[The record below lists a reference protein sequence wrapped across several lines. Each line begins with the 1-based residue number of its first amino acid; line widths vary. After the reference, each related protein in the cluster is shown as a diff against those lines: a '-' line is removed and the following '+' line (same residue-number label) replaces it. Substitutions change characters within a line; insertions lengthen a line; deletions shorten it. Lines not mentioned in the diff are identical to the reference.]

1 MPHRLM
7 SSSISI
13 LALVPRLLPGNTLTR
28 GSCLA
33 CLLAI
38 ALGCWAISAPADDL
52 PIVRGVEAQPLK
64 AQAKRVAEAL
74 DSLGEPLSK
83 EQAAALDKAIAI
95 ADPDDAVE
103 AIQKVLDQR
112 CLMGVN
118 INPESR
124 VKVARG
130 AAPAQLVEQGWRVFL
145 VKVHNEG
152 GVTAE
157 LKATS
162 PNAAAMYTR
171 SSGKPDPQPTV
182 RPEDVPNRWM
192 DIQMFNSQPLN
203 ARLSGLDLE
212 YRIVQ
217 IYSRDHGK
225 REATIGFNVGQGTQD
240 IGFRNEVAILFDCE
254 PAVHVKLSV
263 LDDDGTPTTGQFVF
277 RDTHG
282 RVYPAQSRRLAP
294 DLFFHAQIY
303 RADGEEVLLPPGQY
317 EVTYNRGPEYLY
329 LKKSITVSAKA
340 ESRESF
346 RLKRWIKLADLG
358 WISGDHHV
366 HAAGCAHYEAPTE
379 GVTPADMMR
388 HILGED
394 LNVGCVLSW
403 GPCWYYQKQFF
414 EGGVHKL
421 STKDYIMRYDV
432 EVSGFPSQH
441 AGHLCLLRLKEDDY
455 EYPKPVEF
463 DWKFQGKE
471 GHFKGTK
478 TEQIGEW
485 PTWDLPI
492 LKWGKEQG
500 GVVGFSHSGWG
511 LQLPDY
517 GPGGE
522 RIPLVGRQPPAGSRG
537 RAADK
542 LPDYAMPPFD
552 GIGANEFVVDTVH
565 GVCDFISSVDTP
577 AVWELNAWYHTL
589 NCGMTTRISGE
600 TDFPCIYG
608 DKVGLGR
615 IYVKAATS
623 GRGPA
628 ERVDFDKFV
637 AGIRDGRSYVSDGL
651 SHLADFTANGFGVG
665 EKGDKDRPSFLAAKA
680 GQKLTLKVNAAGYL
694 NEEPEKYN
702 GRVIKNIRL
711 DEKPYWHIERSRIGD
726 SRKIPVEL
734 IVNGYPVETKEIVAN
749 GKLNEL
755 TFDFT
760 PKMSSWIAVRVFPS
774 SHTNPIFVE
783 VDGKPIRASRRSAQ
797 WCRDAVDTCWNQK
810 VKLTRDSEKDAA
822 KAAYDVARQT
832 YEKVLA
838 EAYDDRQGGQ

>member
-1 MPHRLM
+1 ML
-7 SSSISI
+7 
-13 LALVPRLLPGNTLTR
+13 PRLLCRCAAFPL
-28 GSCLA
+28 L
-33 CLLAI
+33 CLLA
-38 ALGCWAISAPADDL
+38 SAQADEL
-52 PIVRGVEAQPLK
+52 AIVRGVEAQPLK
-64 AQAKRVAEAL
+64 AQVKRIAEAL
-74 DSLGEPLSK
+74 DYLGEPLTG
-83 EQAAALDKAIAI
+83 EQRSALDKAFANT
-95 ADPDDAVE
+95 DSDQAVE

-112 CLMGVN
+112 CLAGVN

-130 AAPAQLVEQGWRVFL
+130 SAQAELVEQGWRVFL

-162 PNAAAMYTR
+162 PNAAPLYTR
-171 SSGKPDPQPTV
+171 SSGSPDPRPTV
-182 RPEDVPNRWM
+182 TPQDVPNRWM
-192 DIQMFNSQPLN
+192 DIQVFNNQPLV
-203 ARLSGLDLE
+203 ARLSGLELE

-217 IYSRDHGK
+217 IYSRDKGK

-240 IGFRNEVAILFDCE
+240 IGFRNEVAILFECE
-254 PAVHVKLSV
+254 PAVRVKLSV
-263 LDDDGTPTTGQFVF
+263 LDDDGTPTIAQFVI
-277 RDTHG
+277 RDSHG
-282 RVYPAQSRRLAP
+282 RVYPSQSRRLAP

-303 RADGEEVLLPPGQY
+303 RGDGEEVLLPPGKY

-329 LKKSITVSAKA
+329 LKKSITVPAAS
-340 ESRESF
+340 EHRESF
-346 RLKRWIKLADLG
+346 RVKRWIKLADLG
-358 WISGDHHV
+358 WYSGDHHV
-366 HAAGCAHYEAPTE
+366 HAAGCSHYEAPTE

-394 LNVGCVLSW
+394 LNIGCVLSW

-414 EGGVHKL
+414 EGAVHKL
-421 STKDYIMRYDV
+421 STKDYIMRYDI

-455 EYPKPVEF
+455 EYPQPVEF
-463 DWKFQGKE
+463 DWRFSGKE

-517 GPGGE
+517 GPDGQ
-522 RIPLVGRQPPAGSRG
+522 RIPLAGRQPAPGMRG

-577 AVWELNAWYHTL
+577 AVWELNTWYHTL

-623 GRGPA
+623 GGG
-628 ERVDFDKFV
+628 VDFDKFV
-637 AGIRDGRSYVSDGL
+637 DGIRDGRSYVCDGL
-651 SHLADFTANGFGVG
+651 SHLINYSANGFDIGQP
-665 EKGDKDRPSFLAAKA
+665 GDKGRASFLAAKS
-680 GQKLTLKVNAAGYL
+680 GEKLTLKVGASAYL
-694 NEEPEKYN
+694 NEEPDKWN
-702 GRVIKNIRL
+702 GVPIKDIRL
-711 DEKPYWHIERSRIGD
+711 DQKPYWHVERARIDGT
-726 SRKIPVEL
+726 RKVPVEL
-734 IVNGYPVETKEIVAN
+734 VVNGHTVEKREITAD
-749 GKLNEL
+749 GKVNEL
-755 TFDFT
+755 TFEYT
-760 PKMSSWIAVRVFPS
+760 PKISSWIAIRVFPS

-783 VDGKPIRASRRSAQ
+783 VDGEPIRASKRSAQ
-797 WCRDAVDTCWNQK
+797 WCVDAVDTCWNQK
-810 VKLTRDSEKDAA
+810 VRQTRESEKEAA
-822 KAAYDVARQT
+822 RAAYDFAKQT
-832 YEKVLA
+832 YQKILN
-838 EAYDDRQGGQ
+838 EAFDDR